1 VGLMNDKGF
10 VIWLTG
16 LPASGKTTIARLL
29 EKELKSKGYKVES
42 MDGDEVRKWLSPTEG
57 FTPEDRARHLRRV
70 MYVSHLLARNGVI
83 VIASFVSPYRKVREE
98 ARKLIGD
105 FIEVYVKC
113 SLETVMKRDP
123 KGLYRRALKGEI
135 KHMTGIDDPYEE
147 PENPE
152 VIVDT
157 EKLTPEECM
166 KKILE
171 KVKELG
177 YIK

>member
-1 VGLMNDKGF
+1 
-10 VIWLTG
+10 
-16 LPASGKTTIARLL
+16 
-29 EKELKSKGYKVES
+29 
-42 MDGDEVRKWLSPTEG
+42 
-57 FTPEDRARHLRRV
+57 